1 MNLTLCSK
9 SCPYQSDGRC
19 HKLAESHPVSS
30 LHDCPSCPYLSVC
43 EPMCVRAES
52 KSGFSAR
59 HRRKQAGFT
68 CFFEDGM
75 V

>member
-9 SCPYQSDGRC
+9 RCPYQSDGRC
-19 HKLAESHPVSS
+19 QRSAESHPVSS

-43 EPMCVRAES
+43 EPMCAGPKHGNGS
-52 KSGFSAR
+52 QN
-59 HRRKQAGFT
+59 RRKQTGFS

>member
-9 SCPYQSDGRC
+9 SCPYQIDGRC
-19 HKLAESHPVSS
+19 QKPVECHSVSS
-30 LHDCPSCPYLSVC
+30 MHDCPSCPYLTVCRPVC
-43 EPMCVRAES
+43 ENKRA
-52 KSGFSAR
+52 KTKGFAKRQSGY
-59 HRRKQAGFT
+59 T